1 MSGSSHEGTVF
12 QNKHGQWMA
21 MIELPR
27 GPDGKRRRRLR
38 RGRTKAEAKAKLVEM
53 RDELRRAGTVADAK
67 RTVDEAVET
76 FRSGHPPSPNDDW
89 LLGLVLSGLG
99 GRRVKRLSVADCD
112 AFLVDCANGV
122 HGNRPIGT
130 SHLRR
135 VRQRLTA
142 VLRNEVR
149 LGMVMSNVAE
159 VAQLPTAK
167 VEPKER
173 RSLTIEELR
182 RLLDVAD
189 GAIGVLVDLCGR
201 NGLRPAE
208 ARALRWQDVRL
219 DQHELEITGQM
230 DRTNTRGSVKRA
242 ANAARTIGIDQTTV
256 DRIKE
261 WQRARAELQNAARSA
276 WTELDFVAVGATG
289 QPIDRESFAIAMRS
303 LCEAAEIAPH
313 VTPYEL
319 RHTAISHQ
327 ADAGRTSWEIADWAG
342 TSETMISSRYRHR
355 LRRVSNLRPADHRP
369 LDQSGEATH

>member
-1 MSGSSHEGTVF
+1 MAGSSQDGTIF

-38 RGRTKAEAKAKLVEM
+38 RARTKAEAKAKLAEL
-53 RDELRRAGTVADAK
+53 RDELRRTGTVADAN
-67 RTVDEAVET
+67 RTIAEAVET
-76 FRSGHPPSPNDDW
+76 FRSGRPPSPNDDW

-99 GRRVKRLSVADCD
+99 GRKVKRLSVVDCD
-112 AFLVDCANGV
+112 AFLADCANGV
-122 HGNRPIGT
+122 HGNRPIGA

-135 VRQRLTA
+135 VKQRLTA

-149 LGMVMSNVAE
+149 LGMVMNNVAE
-159 VAQLPTAK
+159 VAQLPTTD

-173 RSLTIEELR
+173 RSLTIDELR

-189 GAIGVLVDLCGR
+189 GAIGVLIDLCGR

-219 DQHELEITGQM
+219 DQGELEITGQM
-230 DRTNTRGSVKRA
+230 DRTNSRGPVKRA
-242 ANAARTIGIDQTTV
+242 ANAARTIGIDQATV
-256 DRIKE
+256 DRLNE
-261 WQRARAELQNAARSA
+261 WKQARSRLQKSARLA
-276 WTELDFVAVGATG
+276 WTELDFVGVGATG
-289 QPIDRESFAIAMRS
+289 QPVGREAFAIAMRG
-303 LCEAAEIAPH
+303 LCEAAEVAPH

-319 RHTAISHQ
+319 RHTAISQQ

-342 TSETMISSRYRHR
+342 TSESMISSRYRHR
-355 LRRVSNLRPADHRP
+355 LRRVSRLLPAT
-369 LDQSGEATH
+369 E